1 MDIKQ
6 LKYFVAIIEGGTIT
20 GAAKLLH
27 VSQPPLS
34 NQMRFLE
41 NELGAELFRR
51 GARHITLTEAGEV
64 LYRYAVEILE
74 LEHVAK
80 EEIGSM
86 RAGQKGNLRLGLVSS
101 CASNELYDELRLFHK
116 DFPEVHVKL
125 FEGNTYEQM
134 EMLRKG
140 KVDVA
145 VLRTPFPSYGLESV
159 TIRHDRMA
167 VAAAK
172 GKLPVTNGTL
182 TLKALEKRPIIIY
195 RRWEKLVLDEF
206 EKEMAVPEV
215 YCVTD
220 DARTSLQWAEA
231 GIGIAI
237 VPESIL
243 AWGKNLE
250 PAFLAEKNLASSLS
264 LVKRRGQLASRVAES
279 FFRFFKEEEERGEAE
294 RRSREGIS
302 DK

>member
-125 FEGNTYEQM
+125 LKEIRM
-134 EMLRKG
+134 SRWKCSG
-140 KVDVA
+140 KERWMSLSSA
-145 VLRTPFPSYGLESV
+145 RLS
-159 TIRHDRMA
+159 HRMA
-167 VAAAK
+167 
-172 GKLPVTNGTL
+172 
-182 TLKALEKRPIIIY
+182 
-195 RRWEKLVLDEF
+195 
-206 EKEMAVPEV
+206 
-215 YCVTD
+215 
-220 DARTSLQWAEA
+220 
-231 GIGIAI
+231 
-237 VPESIL
+237 
-243 AWGKNLE
+243 
-250 PAFLAEKNLASSLS
+250 
-264 LVKRRGQLASRVAES
+264 SRA
-279 FFRFFKEEEERGEAE
+279 
-294 RRSREGIS
+294 
-302 DK
+302 

>member
-34 NQMRFLE
+34 NQMRLLE

-125 FEGNTYEQM
+125 LKEIRM
-134 EMLRKG
+134 SRWKCSG
-140 KVDVA
+140 KERWTSLSSA
-145 VLRTPFPSYGLESV
+145 RLS
-159 TIRHDRMA
+159 HRMA
-167 VAAAK
+167 
-172 GKLPVTNGTL
+172 
-182 TLKALEKRPIIIY
+182 
-195 RRWEKLVLDEF
+195 
-206 EKEMAVPEV
+206 
-215 YCVTD
+215 
-220 DARTSLQWAEA
+220 
-231 GIGIAI
+231 
-237 VPESIL
+237 
-243 AWGKNLE
+243 
-250 PAFLAEKNLASSLS
+250 
-264 LVKRRGQLASRVAES
+264 SRA
-279 FFRFFKEEEERGEAE
+279 
-294 RRSREGIS
+294 
-302 DK
+302 

>member
-6 LKYFVAIIEGGTIT
+6 LRYFVAIIEEGTIT

-34 NQMRFLE
+34 NQMRLLE

-51 GARHITLTEAGEV
+51 GARHVTLTEAGEV

-74 LEHVAK
+74 LENVAK

-101 CASNELYDELRLFHK
+101 CASEELYRELRLFHK
-116 DFPEVHVKL
+116 EFPDVHVKL

-145 VLRTPFPSYGLESV
+145 VLRTPFPSYGLERV
-159 TIRHDRMA
+159 TIRRHRMA
-167 VAAAK
+167 VAAAR
-172 GKLPVTNGTL
+172 GVLPRTHGDL
-182 TLKALEKRPIIIY
+182 TLKALEKKPVIIY
-195 RRWEKLVLDEF
+195 RRWEKLILDEF

-243 AWGKNLE
+243 SWGKNLE
-250 PAFLAEKNLASSLS
+250 MAFLSERNLSSSLS
-264 LVKRRGQLASRVAES
+264 LVKRRGQIVSRVAES
-279 FFRFFKEEEERGEAE
+279 FFRFFKDEEERAAE
-294 RRSREGIS
+294 EKRMREGIS

>member
-1 MDIKQ
+1 MEIRQ
-6 LKYFVAIIEGGTIT
+6 LETFVHVAQLQSFSRAAEVLGYTQSAITVQIR
-20 GAAKLLH
+20 L
-27 VSQPPLS
+27 
-34 NQMRFLE
+34 LE

-250 PAFLAEKNLASSLS
+250 TAFLAEKNLASSLS

-279 FFRFFKEEEERGEAE
+279 FFRFFKEEEERVEAE

>member
-6 LKYFVAIIEGGTIT
+6 LRYFVAIIEEGTIT

-34 NQMRFLE
+34 NQMRLLE

-51 GARHITLTEAGEV
+51 GARHVTLTEAGEV

-74 LEHVAK
+74 LENVAK

-101 CASNELYDELRLFHK
+101 CASEELYHELRLFHK
-116 DFPEVHVKL
+116 EFPDVHVKL

-145 VLRTPFPSYGLESV
+145 VLRTPFPSYGLERV
-159 TIRHDRMA
+159 TIRRDRMA
-167 VAAAK
+167 VAAAR
-172 GKLPVTNGTL
+172 GVLPRTHGDL
-182 TLKALEKRPIIIY
+182 TLKALEKKPVIIY
-195 RRWEKLVLDEF
+195 RRWEKLILDEF

-243 AWGKNLE
+243 SWGE
-250 PAFLAEKNLASSLS
+250 
-264 LVKRRGQLASRVAES
+264 ES
-279 FFRFFKEEEERGEAE
+279 GDGFPF
-294 RRSREGIS
+294 
-302 DK
+302 

>member
-34 NQMRFLE
+34 NQMRLLE

-116 DFPEVHVKL
+116 DFP
-125 FEGNTYEQM
+125 
-134 EMLRKG
+134 
-140 KVDVA
+140 
-145 VLRTPFPSYGLESV
+145 
-159 TIRHDRMA
+159 
-167 VAAAK
+167 
-172 GKLPVTNGTL
+172 
-182 TLKALEKRPIIIY
+182 
-195 RRWEKLVLDEF
+195 
-206 EKEMAVPEV
+206 
-215 YCVTD
+215 
-220 DARTSLQWAEA
+220 
-231 GIGIAI
+231 
-237 VPESIL
+237 
-243 AWGKNLE
+243 
-250 PAFLAEKNLASSLS
+250 
-264 LVKRRGQLASRVAES
+264 
-279 FFRFFKEEEERGEAE
+279 
-294 RRSREGIS
+294 
-302 DK
+302 

>member
-6 LKYFVAIIEGGTIT
+6 LRYFVAIIEEGTIT

-34 NQMRFLE
+34 NQMRLLE

-51 GARHITLTEAGEV
+51 GARHVTLTEAGEV

-74 LEHVAK
+74 LENVAK

-101 CASNELYDELRLFHK
+101 CASEELYRELRLFHK
-116 DFPEVHVKL
+116 EFPDVHVKL

-145 VLRTPFPSYGLESV
+145 VLRTPFPSYGLERV
-159 TIRHDRMA
+159 TIRRDRMA
-167 VAAAK
+167 VAAAR
-172 GKLPVTNGTL
+172 GVLPRTHGDL
-182 TLKALEKRPIIIY
+182 TLKALEKKPVIIY
-195 RRWEKLVLDEF
+195 RRWEKLILDEF

-243 AWGKNLE
+243 SWGKNLE
-250 PAFLAEKNLASSLS
+250 MAFLSERNLSSSLS
-264 LVKRRGQLASRVAES
+264 LVKRRGQIVSRVAES
-279 FFRFFKEEEERGEAE
+279 FFRFFKDEEERAAE
-294 RRSREGIS
+294 EKRMREGIS